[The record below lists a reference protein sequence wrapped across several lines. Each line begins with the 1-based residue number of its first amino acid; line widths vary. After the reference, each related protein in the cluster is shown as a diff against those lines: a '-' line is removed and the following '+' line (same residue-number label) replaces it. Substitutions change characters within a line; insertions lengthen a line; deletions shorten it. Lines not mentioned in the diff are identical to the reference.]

1 MSRPLTVVIEK
12 SPDSDCGAWAP
23 KLPGCVAVG
32 KTEEEAFERM
42 KTAVLWHF
50 QAGERRSAWAEVR
63 DLEVTEL
70 LG

>member
-1 MSRPLTVVIEK
+1 
-12 SPDSDCGAWAP
+12 
-23 KLPGCVAVG
+23 
-32 KTEEEAFERM
+32 M

>member
-1 MSRPLTVVIEK
+1 
-12 SPDSDCGAWAP
+12 
-23 KLPGCVAVG
+23 VG

-42 KTAVLWHF
+42 RTAVLWHV